1 MPRTEIETTAGPV
14 PVGELGRTLV
24 HEHLFSVND
33 VVRVEWPHLADPVG
47 EERTAVEALEAVRAQ
62 GVRTWVDPAVMFLG
76 RNAPVSQRA
85 AAAAGVNVV
94 MATGAYVYEKLP
106 RYFHLRDEQAL
117 VDCFVHDHERG
128 IQGTSVRPAFL
139 KCAVDEPGL
148 TPDVEKV
155 LRAVAKAHHETG
167 LPVMSH
173 CRPGGMVLT
182 EEGVVEAPPEAR
194 AEAVATVERQLDLLL
209 GEGGIPPEAL
219 MLAHVGDTNDLD
231 AIERFLDRG
240 VWIGMDRY
248 GLDIINPSPQRNA
261 TVAALVE
268 RGFADRMVL
277 STDSCAVFDWYPP
290 EMVAAMAPRWRSTLL
305 LDEEVPALRDLGVGE
320 DAIEQM
326 LDRNPA
332 AWLSA

>member
-1 MPRTEIETTAGPV
+1 MPRTHIETTAGPV
-14 PVGELGRTLV
+14 PAGDLGRTLV

-33 VVRVEWPHLADPVG
+33 VVRCEWPHLVDAEA
-47 EERTAVEALEAVRAQ
+47 EERTAIETLEAVAAQ

-85 AAAAGVNVV
+85 AEATGVRVV

-106 RYFHLRDEQAL
+106 RYFHFRDEQAL
-117 VDCFVHDHERG
+117 VDCFVHDHEHG
-128 IQGTSVRPAFL
+128 IQGTGVKPAFL

-155 LRAVAKAHHETG
+155 LRAVGKAHHETG

-182 EEGVVEAPPEAR
+182 ETGVEEAPPEVR
-194 AEAVATVERQLDLLL
+194 AEALAVVERQLDLLL
-209 GEGGIPPEAL
+209 GECGVPAEAL
-219 MLAHVGDTNDLD
+219 LLAHVGDTNDLD

-268 RGFADRMVL
+268 RGHADRLML
-277 STDSCAVFDWYPP
+277 STDACATFDWYPP
-290 EMVAAMAPRWRSTLL
+290 EMVGAMAPRWRSTVL
-305 LDEEVPALRDLGVGE
+305 LDEEVPALRELGVGE
-320 DAIEQM
+320 DAIAQV